1 MAVEVG
7 MPRELSIS
15 SIISELYLK
24 YLDNRR
30 KRQAEKQ
37 KGEVIVIFHVIFIAL
52 FCISFLEEKYSP
64 RALIVKKCVY
74 SQC

>member
-30 KRQAEKQ
+30 KRRAEKR
-37 KGEVIVIFHVIFIAL
+37 KGEVIVVHKKDKSVIWRCYITDL
-52 FCISFLEEKYSP
+52 FLVTSHF
-64 RALIVKKCVY
+64 V
-74 SQC
+74 

>member
-15 SIISELYLK
+15 SIMFELYLK
-24 YLDNRR
+24 YLDNHR

-37 KGEVIVIFHVIFIAL
+37 EDEVIVVVHT
-52 FCISFLEEKYSP
+52 K
-64 RALIVKKCVY
+64 
-74 SQC
+74 

>member
-1 MAVEVG
+1 MALLYYG
-7 MPRELSIS
+7 FIS
-15 SIISELYLK
+15 C
-24 YLDNRR
+24 
-30 KRQAEKQ
+30 
-37 KGEVIVIFHVIFIAL
+37 VIFIAL

>member
-37 KGEVIVIFHVIFIAL
+37 EGEVI
-52 FCISFLEEKYSP
+52 
-64 RALIVKKCVY
+64 IVVHTK
-74 SQC
+74 